1 MMDFLGESRTAG
13 TLESLSWRLNMKK
26 PLIIIGI
33 VIAVLIVVVIA
44 LPLFIDANQFKPTLE
59 ADLSKALGRP
69 VAIGNIQLAIFSG
82 GVTVDNVS
90 IADDPAFSR
99 SPFLQA
105 KQLTAGVALLPLIF
119 SKKLEVA
126 SFTVTSPQVS
136 LLRSPSGKWNF
147 SSLGSGGPKVETQ
160 GNSTTNF
167 TVQKLKI
174 SNGSMTVGTAGL
186 RGKTQTYQGVE
197 FEASNLSY
205 SSQFPFQFSAKTPGN
220 GAIKIDGQV
229 GPIDSS
235 DASLTPLEAK
245 IAVEGLDLA
254 STGFVAPAA
263 GLGGLLDFNG
273 TLRSD
278 GHQMNSKGKVKADK
292 IKLAVQGSPAR
303 VPVNVDYETD
313 YDLKREAGILKQGN
327 VRVGKAL
334 ANLSGSYDT
343 AGPEATVQMKL
354 NGQGMAVPDLEG
366 VLPAVG
372 VTLPSGASLTSGTL
386 DANLAFSGPVD
397 KLVITGPV
405 NLSNAKLAGFNLKS
419 KLGALSSFTGL
430 GGGSGSGTD
439 TEIQTLSAALRV
451 APDGTHAENLNLVVP
466 TIGTITGNGN
476 VSSSGQLNCKMN
488 AKLVASS
495 GAAGSLTSA
504 ISSFGG
510 GGNSQA
516 GGIPFT
522 VTGTTSNPV
531 FVPDVTGMVG
541 NMVKG
546 RAAAPAGA
554 ASAASGIIGGLLNR
568 KKSP

>member
-1 MMDFLGESRTAG
+1 
-13 TLESLSWRLNMKK
+13 MKK
-26 PLIIIGI
+26 PLIIVAI
-33 VIAVLIVVVIA
+33 VIAVLIVIVIA
-44 LPLFIDANQFKPTLE
+44 LPLLIDANQFKPTLE
-59 ADLSKALGRP
+59 TDLSKALGRP

-82 GVTVDNVS
+82 GVTIDNVS

-105 KQLTAGVALLPLIF
+105 KQLTAGVALVPLIF

-147 SSLGSGGPKVETQ
+147 SSLGSGRPKVATQ
-160 GNSTTNF
+160 GSSTTDF

-174 SNGSMTVGTAGL
+174 SNGSMTVGTAGQG
-186 RGKTQTYQGVE
+186 GKTQTYQSVE
-197 FEASNLSY
+197 FEASDLSY
-205 SSQFPFQFSAKTPGN
+205 SSKFPFQFSAKTPGN
-220 GAIKIDGQV
+220 GTIKMNGKA

-235 DASLTPLEAK
+235 DASLTPLEAE
-245 IAVEGLDLA
+245 IAVAGLDLA
-254 STGFVAPAA
+254 STGFVAPTA

-273 TLRSD
+273 TLSSD
-278 GHQMNSKGKVKADK
+278 GRQMNSKGKVKADK

-303 VPVNVDYETD
+303 VPINIDYDTD
-313 YDLKREAGILKQGN
+313 YDLKRETGILKQGN
-327 VRVGKAL
+327 VHIGKAL
-334 ANLSGSYDT
+334 ANLNGTYDT
-343 AGPEATVQMKL
+343 AGAEATVQMKL

-366 VLPAVG
+366 TLPAVG
-372 VTLPSGASLTSGTL
+372 VTLPSGASLQSGTL
-386 DANLAFSGPVD
+386 DANLAISGPVD

-405 NLSNAKLAGFNLKS
+405 NLSNAKMAGFNLKS

-430 GGGSGSGTD
+430 GGGSGAD
-439 TEIQTLSAALRV
+439 TEIQTLSATLRV

-466 TIGTITGNGN
+466 SIGTITGNGN

-488 AKLVASS
+488 AKLVASN

-510 GGNSQA
+510 GGNSKA
-516 GGIPFT
+516 AGIPFT

-531 FVPDVTGMVG
+531 FIPDVSGMVG

-546 RAAAPAGA
+546 QAGTATGA
-554 ASAASGIIGGLLNR
+554 ASAASGIIGGLLKK